1 MNIETSIYREKA
13 ESMLRGDW
21 AEPTNDTDELTC
33 DNYHPAT
40 FVVVGY
46 LRTMQVFSREND
58 EYIGKIQSGKHISF
72 RSEPSRHATEC
83 TELGV
88 LLALRRLGVD
98 IAEVEVTLD
107 GC

>member
-46 LRTMQVFSREND
+46 LRTMQVFSRDNGD
-58 EYIGKIQSGKHISF
+58 YLDVIQSGEHISF
-72 RSEPSRHATEC
+72 RSKPSDDAVEC

-88 LLALRRLGVD
+88 LLALCRIGVD
-98 IAEVEVTLD
+98 IDEIEVTLD